1 MEGCLWGAQMKKLH
15 LRRVVCRAQTF
26 MNSDAKCTLPCFQD
40 IINSSFILLL
50 AYCLFTSGRAT
61 GGIRQRRVRDSVFP
75 AERRTRELYWN
86 FNFSVWYERGG
97 GGSKLEES
105 REVDLFVIGCRRR
118 RFCKWLSST
127 VSDAEI
133 CLTRS
138 LYLVSLKTRQSSQ
151 ICEDTSRGLHDNGIY
166 QQ

>member
-1 MEGCLWGAQMKKLH
+1 M
-15 LRRVVCRAQTF
+15 
-26 MNSDAKCTLPCFQD
+26 S
-40 IINSSFILLL
+40 
-50 AYCLFTSGRAT
+50 
-61 GGIRQRRVRDSVFP
+61 
-75 AERRTRELYWN
+75 
-86 FNFSVWYERGG
+86 GG
-97 GGSKLEES
+97 GGSSKLEES
-105 REVDLFVIGCRRR
+105 REIDLFVIGCRRR
-118 RFCKWLSST
+118 RFCKWLSSA